1 MLTTLEFIHLLASE
15 ANEICEKETKKT
27 IAAEHVI
34 TALKA
39 LGFDG
44 YLPEV
49 EVVLQDHKTQQK
61 VKVKQAKGGKE
72 EAYASHGPLVLFFFR
87 RSKLT
92 DRFTWFFFL
101 SVTLLCSRTRTRDL
115 VAWSFLESQRRNS
128 CWNRHDSLQRQ
139 RRDSRHNSTD
149 TWATPTSLKNPAS
162 QITVLFLLL
171 GAR

>member
-61 VKVKQAKGGKE
+61 VKVKLAKAGKE
-72 EAYASHGPLVLFFFR
+72 ADAWWGGVFFSAEQIIHRLIHLLF
-87 RSKLT
+87 S
-92 DRFTWFFFL
+92 
-101 SVTLLCSRTRTRDL
+101 SSTLCCSRTRTRDL
-115 VAWSFLESQRRNS
+115 VAWSFLESQRRS
-128 CWNRHDSLQRQ
+128 FCWNRHDSLQRQ
-139 RRDSRHNSTD
+139 RRDSRHNSTN
-149 TWATPTSLKNPAS
+149 TRATPHH
-162 QITVLFLLL
+162 
-171 GAR
+171 

>member
-1 MLTTLEFIHLLASE
+1 MSDTERGNDDDLSLPKATVQKLINEMMPDDIACAKDTRDLLIECCVEFIHLLASE

-61 VKVKQAKGGKE
+61 VKDKDKRSGRLEFSGKSE
-72 EAYASHGPLVLFFFR
+72 E
-87 RSKLT
+87 
-92 DRFTWFFFL
+92 
-101 SVTLLCSRTRTRDL
+101 
-115 VAWSFLESQRRNS
+115 E
-128 CWNRHDSLQRQ
+128 
-139 RRDSRHNSTD
+139 
-149 TWATPTSLKNPAS
+149 
-162 QITVLFLLL
+162 LLL
-171 GAR
+171 EQTRLFAEAKSRQQTQQQ